1 MTPVK
6 PLRSIVSWVGGK
18 RRLAPAIVTRI
29 SALPHTLYAEV
40 FVGMGSVFLARTA
53 KPKAEVIND
62 RSGDVVNLFRVAKHH
77 PQALVDDLRLALSS
91 REEFHRLLATPPEV
105 LTDVQRAARFF
116 YLQRLRYGGKP
127 TSNSFPARGNA
138 AKGINVARLQET
150 LMAIQA
156 RLSTTVIE
164 NLDWPD
170 LLARYD
176 RDTALFYLDPPY
188 YGCEDYYGPGLFSR
202 ADHAKL
208 AEALLRL
215 KGQWLLSINDT
226 PEIRRLYQGRAQ
238 IEEVTTKYTLAG
250 GRAKPITELLIQKE

>member
-6 PLRSIVSWVGGK
+6 PLKSIVSWVGGK

-29 SALPHTLYAEV
+29 NALPHTLYAEV
-40 FVGMGSVFLARTA
+40 FVGMGSVFLARDR

-62 RSGDVVNLFRVAKHH
+62 RSGDVTNLFRIAKHH
-77 PQALVDDLRLALSS
+77 PQALVDDLRLALAS
-91 REEFHRLLATPPEV
+91 RAEF
-105 LTDVQRAARFF
+105 
-116 YLQRLRYGGKP
+116 QRLRYGGKP

-164 NLDWPD
+164 NLDWPN

-176 RDTALFYLDPPY
+176 RPNALFYADPPY
-188 YGCEDYYGPGLFSR
+188 YGCEDYYGPGLFDR
-202 ADHAKL
+202 ADHARL
-208 AEALLRL
+208 AEALLGL
-215 KGQWLLSINDT
+215 KGKWLLSINDT
-226 PEIRRLYQGRAQ
+226 PEIRSLYQGRAM
-238 IEEVTTKYTLAG
+238 IEGVTTKYTLAG
-250 GRAKPITELLIQKE
+250 GAAKPITELLIQKE